1 MTKARGLIILGVV
14 ILILIMMVLFSVDE
28 TEQAIVTRMGKYVR
42 TIKEPGLHAK
52 LPLIETVYR
61 FEDRLLAY
69 DAMAREIITADKKNL
84 VMDNYSRWRIKDPL
98 KFYQTVRDVAGAQ
111 ARLDDIVYSELRE
124 ELGRHT
130 LTEVISTHREAIM
143 HTVAERCIEKETDY
157 GIEIIDVRIKRAD
170 LPSAVEKSVYDRMSA
185 ERHRIARRYRSEGE
199 EEAVK
204 IKASTDKEK
213 VIILA
218 DAYRKAERIKGEGDA
233 EAIKIY
239 AKAFERDPEF
249 YGFLRTLEAYQ
260 KSLSEGTTVVL
271 PSDSEFFRYLAPEVT
286 AESAK

>member
-14 ILILIMMVLFSVDE
+14 ILSLIMMILFSVDE
-28 TEQAIVTRMGKYVR
+28 TEQVIITRMGKYVKAIR
-42 TIKEPGLHAK
+42 EPGLYAK
-52 LPLIETVYR
+52 LPLIETVHR
-61 FEDRLLAY
+61 FEDRVLEY

-84 VMDNYSRWRIKDPL
+84 VVDNYARWKIVAPL
-98 KFYQTVRDVAGAQ
+98 KFYQTVTHEVGAQ

-124 ELGRHT
+124 DLGKHT
-130 LTEVISTHREAIM
+130 LTEIISTHREAIM
-143 HTVAERCIEKETDY
+143 HTVAERCGEKTVDY

-170 LPSAVEKSVYDRMSA
+170 LAREVEKSVYDRMSA
-185 ERHRIARRYRSEGE
+185 ERNRIAKRYRSEGE

-239 AKAFERDPEF
+239 AKAFERNPEF

-260 KSLSEGTTVVL
+260 RSLSEGTTVVL
-271 PSDSEFFRYLAPEVT
+271 PSDSEFFRYLAPEVG
-286 AESAK
+286 AKK

>member
-1 MTKARGLIILGVV
+1 MTKSRRLIILGVV
-14 ILILIMMVLFSVDE
+14 ILILIMMILFSVDE
-28 TEQAIVTRMGKYVR
+28 TEQVIITRMGKYMR
-42 TIKEPGLHAK
+42 AIREPGLYTK
-52 LPLIETVYR
+52 LPLIETVHR
-61 FEDRLLAY
+61 FEDRILEY

-84 VMDNYSRWRIKDPL
+84 VVDNYARWKIVDPL
-98 KFYQTVRDVAGAQ
+98 KFYQTVAHEVGAQ
-111 ARLDDIVYSELRE
+111 ARLDDVVYSELRE
-124 ELGRHT
+124 ELGKHT
-130 LTEVISTHREAIM
+130 LTEIISTHREAIM
-143 HTVAERCIEKETDY
+143 HTVAERCAEKALDY

-170 LPSAVEKSVYDRMSA
+170 LAREVEKSVYDRMSA
-185 ERHRIARRYRSEGE
+185 ERNRIAKRYRSEGE

-204 IKASTDKEK
+204 IRASTDKEK

-260 KSLSEGTTVVL
+260 RSLSEGTTVVL
-271 PSDSEFFRYLAPEVT
+271 PSDSEFFRYLAPEVG
-286 AESAK
+286 AKK